1 MDSQTLGLVDS
12 KQDKELLD
20 KIKEFNDASRELK
33 EKSVGGSAPDL
44 PRKDSRVSNTIN
56 ISFLSDTQGH
66 KSKKPG
72 PAKGLKM
79 TKEEAWRAATTSKL
93 RVTRGSLTR
102 EKEHMSKDK
111 GNDNMDK
118 ENMRRDQESDIMDKG
133 NSEEFRSTANI
144 KEPLRDIKNKKEPL
158 KDIKKRLENKAS
170 VKASPISIKSTPI
183 KGKATPIKDK
193 KLKLKNKKLERLQK
207 IDRSRTPNKKIADA
221 GEDPG
226 AGTNC
231 WELSY

>member
-1 MDSQTLGLVDS
+1 MID
-12 KQDKELLD
+12 
-20 KIKEFNDASRELK
+20 
-33 EKSVGGSAPDL
+33 
-44 PRKDSRVSNTIN
+44 
-56 ISFLSDTQGH
+56 ISFLSNTQGH

-72 PAKGLKM
+72 PAKGMKM
-79 TKEEAWRAATTSKL
+79 TKEEAWKVATTSKL

-102 EKEHMSKDK
+102 EKENMSKEK
-111 GNDNMDK
+111 ENDNMDK
-118 ENMRRDQESDIMDKG
+118 EHLRRDKESDIMTKG
-133 NSEEFRSTANI
+133 NSEELISTA
-144 KEPLRDIKNKKEPL
+144 NKKEPL

-207 IDRSRTPNKKIADA
+207 IDRSHTPNKKIADA

-226 AGTNC
+226 TGT
-231 WELSY
+231 S

>member
-1 MDSQTLGLVDS
+1 MID
-12 KQDKELLD
+12 
-20 KIKEFNDASRELK
+20 
-33 EKSVGGSAPDL
+33 
-44 PRKDSRVSNTIN
+44 
-56 ISFLSDTQGH
+56 ISFLSNTQGL

-158 KDIKKRLENKAS
+158 KDIKKGLENKAS
-170 VKASPISIKSTPI
+170 VKASPISIKATPI
-183 KGKATPIKDK
+183 KGKATSIIKDK

>member
-1 MDSQTLGLVDS
+1 
-12 KQDKELLD
+12 
-20 KIKEFNDASRELK
+20 
-33 EKSVGGSAPDL
+33 
-44 PRKDSRVSNTIN
+44 
-56 ISFLSDTQGH
+56 
-66 KSKKPG
+66 
-72 PAKGLKM
+72 M
-79 TKEEAWRAATTSKL
+79 TKEEAWKAATTSIGGYKS

-102 EKEHMSKDK
+102 EKENMSKEK
-111 GNDNMDK
+111 ENDNMDK
-118 ENMRRDQESDIMDKG
+118 EHLRRDKESDIMTKG
-133 NSEEFRSTANI
+133 NSEELISTA
-144 KEPLRDIKNKKEPL
+144 NKKEPL

-207 IDRSRTPNKKIADA
+207 IDRSRTPKKKIADA

-226 AGTNC
+226 TGTNC